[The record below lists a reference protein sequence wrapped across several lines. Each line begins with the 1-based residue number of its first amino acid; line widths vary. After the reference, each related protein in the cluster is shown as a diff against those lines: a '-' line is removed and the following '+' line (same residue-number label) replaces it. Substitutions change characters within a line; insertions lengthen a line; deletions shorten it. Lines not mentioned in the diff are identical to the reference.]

1 MISRRSLTR
10 IATLVPFAF
19 ALGGWPGPSSASPDG
34 AAHFVESLI
43 DEAIAVL
50 RIPVEARASRESQF
64 RTLLQDKFDV
74 PLITRLVVGR
84 HWRHATDTQ
93 KQAFMLVF
101 EEHIVKIYT
110 SQLGVYNDEIV
121 AIRNVASRT
130 ERDTIVGTEVMRPSS
145 DAPLQLDWL
154 VREEAGAYRV
164 IDIAAEGVSLM
175 TTKRSEFSS
184 VIQRDGLDGL
194 IEKLRLLNADQLGN
208 S

>member
-10 IATLVPFAF
+10 IATLVPFAI
-19 ALGGWPGPSSASPDG
+19 ALGGRPGPSSASPDG
-34 AAHFVESLI
+34 AAHFVEGLI
-43 DEAIAVL
+43 GEAITVL
-50 RIPVEARASRESQF
+50 RIPVEERASRESQF
-64 RTLLQDKFDV
+64 RTLLRDKFDV

-84 HWRHATDTQ
+84 HWRRATDAQ

-101 EEHIVKIYT
+101 EEHIVTIYT
-110 SQLGVYNDEIV
+110 AQLGVYNDEIV

-130 ERDTIVGTEVMRPSS
+130 ERDTIVGTEVMRSS
-145 DAPLQLDWL
+145 DAPRQLDWL

-194 IEKLRLLNADQLGN
+194 IEKLRLLNADRSEN

>member
-10 IATLVPFAF
+10 IATLVPFAI
-19 ALGGWPGPSSASPDG
+19 ALGGRPGPSSASPDG
-34 AAHFVESLI
+34 AAHFIEGLI

-130 ERDTIVGTEVMRPSS
+130 ERDTIVGTEVMRSS

-194 IEKLRLLNADQLGN
+194 IEKLRVLNADQLEN

>member
-10 IATLVPFAF
+10 IATLVPFAI
-19 ALGGWPGPSSASPDG
+19 ALGGRPGPSSASPDG
-34 AAHFVESLI
+34 AAHFIEGLI

-50 RIPVEARASRESQF
+50 RIPVEERVSRESQF
-64 RTLLQDKFDV
+64 RTLLRDKFDV

-84 HWRHATDTQ
+84 HWRRATDGQ

-110 SQLGVYNDEIV
+110 SQLGVYNEEIV

-130 ERDTIVGTEVMRPSS
+130 ERDTIVGTEVMRSS

-194 IEKLRLLNADQLGN
+194 IEKLRVLNADQLEN

>member
-10 IATLVPFAF
+10 IATLVPFAI
-19 ALGGWPGPSSASPDG
+19 ALGGWPGPSSASPEG
-34 AAHFVESLI
+34 AAHFVEGLI
-43 DEAIAVL
+43 DEAITVL
-50 RIPVEARASRESQF
+50 RIPVEERASRESGF
-64 RTLLQDKFDV
+64 RTLLRDKFDV

-84 HWRHATDTQ
+84 HWRRATDAQ

-101 EEHIVKIYT
+101 EEHIVTIYT
-110 SQLGVYNDEIV
+110 AQLGVYNDEIV

-130 ERDTIVGTEVMRPSS
+130 ERDTIVGTEVMMRSS

-194 IEKLRLLNADQLGN
+194 IEKLRLLNADQLEN

>member
-50 RIPVEARASRESQF
+50 RIPVEERVSRESQF
-64 RTLLQDKFDV
+64 RTLLRDKFDV

-84 HWRHATDTQ
+84 HWRRATDAQ

-110 SQLGVYNDEIV
+110 SQLGVYNEEIV

-130 ERDTIVGTEVMRPSS
+130 ERDTIVGTEVMRSS

-194 IEKLRLLNADQLGN
+194 IEKLRVLNADQLEN

>member
-10 IATLVPFAF
+10 IATLVPFAI
-19 ALGGWPGPSSASPDG
+19 ALGGRPGPSSASPDG
-34 AAHFVESLI
+34 AAHFIEGLI

-50 RIPVEARASRESQF
+50 RIPVEERVSRESQF
-64 RTLLQDKFDV
+64 RTLLRDKFDV

-84 HWRHATDTQ
+84 HWRRATDAQ

-110 SQLGVYNDEIV
+110 SQLGVYNEEIV

-130 ERDTIVGTEVMRPSS
+130 ERDTIVGTEVMRSS

-194 IEKLRLLNADQLGN
+194 IEKLRLLNADRSEN

>member
-10 IATLVPFAF
+10 IATLVPFAI
-19 ALGGWPGPSSASPDG
+19 ALGGRPGPSSASPDG
-34 AAHFVESLI
+34 AAHFIEGLI

-50 RIPVEARASRESQF
+50 RIPVEERVSRESQF
-64 RTLLQDKFDV
+64 RTLLRDKFDV

-110 SQLGVYNDEIV
+110 SQLGVYNEEIV

-130 ERDTIVGTEVMRPSS
+130 ERDTIVGTEVMRSS

-194 IEKLRLLNADQLGN
+194 IEKLRVLNADQLEN

>member
-10 IATLVPFAF
+10 IATLVPFAI
-19 ALGGWPGPSSASPDG
+19 ALGGRPGPSSASPDG
-34 AAHFVESLI
+34 AAHFIEGLI

-50 RIPVEARASRESQF
+50 RIPVEERVSRESQF
-64 RTLLQDKFDV
+64 RTLLRDKFDV

-84 HWRHATDTQ
+84 HWRRATDAQ

-110 SQLGVYNDEIV
+110 SQLGVYNEEIV

-130 ERDTIVGTEVMRPSS
+130 ERDTIVGTEVMRSS

-194 IEKLRLLNADQLGN
+194 IEKLRLLNADQLEN

>member
-10 IATLVPFAF
+10 IATLVPFAI
-19 ALGGWPGPSSASPDG
+19 ALGGRPGPSSASPDG
-34 AAHFVESLI
+34 AAHFIEGLI

-50 RIPVEARASRESQF
+50 RIPVEERASRESQF
-64 RTLLQDKFDV
+64 RTLLRDKFDV

-84 HWRHATDTQ
+84 HWRRATDAQ

-101 EEHIVKIYT
+101 EEHIVTIYT
-110 SQLGVYNDEIV
+110 AQLGVYNDEIV

-130 ERDTIVGTEVMRPSS
+130 ERDTIVGTEVMRSS

-194 IEKLRLLNADQLGN
+194 IEKLRVLNADQLEN

>member
-10 IATLVPFAF
+10 IATLVPFAI
-19 ALGGWPGPSSASPDG
+19 ALGGRPGPSSASPDG
-34 AAHFVESLI
+34 AAHFIEGLI

-50 RIPVEARASRESQF
+50 RIPVEERVSRESQF
-64 RTLLQDKFDV
+64 RTLLRDNFDV

-84 HWRHATDTQ
+84 HWRRATDAQ

-110 SQLGVYNDEIV
+110 SQLGVYNEEIV

-130 ERDTIVGTEVMRPSS
+130 ERDTIVGTEVMRSS

-194 IEKLRLLNADQLGN
+194 IEKLRVLNADQLEN

>member
-10 IATLVPFAF
+10 IATLVPFAI
-19 ALGGWPGPSSASPDG
+19 ALGGRPGPSSASPDG
-34 AAHFVESLI
+34 AAHFIEGLI
-43 DEAIAVL
+43 NEAIAVL
-50 RIPVEARASRESQF
+50 RIPVEERVSRESQF
-64 RTLLQDKFDV
+64 RTLLRDKFDV

-84 HWRHATDTQ
+84 HWRRATDAQ

-110 SQLGVYNDEIV
+110 SQLGVYNEEIV

-130 ERDTIVGTEVMRPSS
+130 ERDTIVGTEVMRSS

-194 IEKLRLLNADQLGN
+194 IEKLRVLNADQLEN

>member
-10 IATLVPFAF
+10 IATLVPFAI
-19 ALGGWPGPSSASPDG
+19 ALGGRPGPSSASPDG
-34 AAHFVESLI
+34 AAHFVEGLI
-43 DEAIAVL
+43 GEAITVL
-50 RIPVEARASRESQF
+50 RIPVEERASRESQF
-64 RTLLQDKFDV
+64 RTLLRDKFDV

-84 HWRHATDTQ
+84 HWRRATDAQ

-101 EEHIVKIYT
+101 EEHIVRIYT
-110 SQLGVYNDEIV
+110 SQLGVYNDETV

-130 ERDTIVGTEVMRPSS
+130 ERDTIVGTEVMRSS

-194 IEKLRLLNADQLGN
+194 IEKLRLLNADRSEN

>member
-1 MISRRSLTR
+1 M
-10 IATLVPFAF
+10 
-19 ALGGWPGPSSASPDG
+19 
-34 AAHFVESLI
+34 
-43 DEAIAVL
+43 
-50 RIPVEARASRESQF
+50 
-64 RTLLQDKFDV
+64 

-84 HWRHATDTQ
+84 HWRRATDAQ

-110 SQLGVYNDEIV
+110 SQLGVYNEEIV

-130 ERDTIVGTEVMRPSS
+130 ERDTIVGTEVMRSS

-194 IEKLRLLNADQLGN
+194 IEKLRVLNADQLEN

>member
-10 IATLVPFAF
+10 IATLVPFAI

-34 AAHFVESLI
+34 AAHFIEGLI

-50 RIPVEARASRESQF
+50 RIPVEERASRESGF
-64 RTLLQDKFDV
+64 RTLLRDKFDV

-84 HWRHATDTQ
+84 HWRRATDAQ

-101 EEHIVKIYT
+101 EEHIVRIYT
-110 SQLGVYNDEIV
+110 SQLGVYNDETV

-130 ERDTIVGTEVMRPSS
+130 ERDTIVGTEVMRSS
-145 DAPLQLDWL
+145 DAPRQLDWL

-194 IEKLRLLNADQLGN
+194 IEKLRLLNADQLEN

>member
-10 IATLVPFAF
+10 IATLVPFAI
-19 ALGGWPGPSSASPDG
+19 ALGGRPGPSSASPDG
-34 AAHFVESLI
+34 AAHFIEGLI

-50 RIPVEARASRESQF
+50 RIPVEERVSRESQF

-84 HWRHATDTQ
+84 HWRRATDAQ

-110 SQLGVYNDEIV
+110 SQLGVYNEEIV

-130 ERDTIVGTEVMRPSS
+130 ERDTIVGTEVMRSS

-194 IEKLRLLNADQLGN
+194 IEKLRVLNADQLEN

>member
-10 IATLVPFAF
+10 IATLVPFAI
-19 ALGGWPGPSSASPDG
+19 ALGGRPGPSSASPDG
-34 AAHFVESLI
+34 AAHFIEGLI
-43 DEAIAVL
+43 NEAIAVL
-50 RIPVEARASRESQF
+50 RIPVEERVSRESQF
-64 RTLLQDKFDV
+64 RTLLRDKFDV

-84 HWRHATDTQ
+84 HWRRATDAQ

-110 SQLGVYNDEIV
+110 SQLGVYNEEIV

-130 ERDTIVGTEVMRPSS
+130 ERDTIVGTEVMRSSS

-194 IEKLRLLNADQLGN
+194 IEKLRVLNADQLEN

>member
-10 IATLVPFAF
+10 IATLVPFAI
-19 ALGGWPGPSSASPDG
+19 ALGGRPGPSSASPDG
-34 AAHFVESLI
+34 AAHFIEGLI

-50 RIPVEARASRESQF
+50 RIPVEERVSRESQF
-64 RTLLQDKFDV
+64 RTLLRDKFDV

-84 HWRHATDTQ
+84 HWRRATDAQ

-110 SQLGVYNDEIV
+110 SQLGVYNEEIV

-130 ERDTIVGTEVMRPSS
+130 ERDTIVGTEVMRSS

>member
-10 IATLVPFAF
+10 IATLVPFAI

-34 AAHFVESLI
+34 AAHFVEGLI
-43 DEAIAVL
+43 DEAITVL
-50 RIPVEARASRESQF
+50 RIPVEERASRESGF
-64 RTLLQDKFDV
+64 RTLLRDKFDV

-84 HWRHATDTQ
+84 HWRRATDAQ

-101 EEHIVKIYT
+101 EEHIVTIYT
-110 SQLGVYNDEIV
+110 AQLGVYNDEIV

-130 ERDTIVGTEVMRPSS
+130 ERDTIVGTEVMRSS
-145 DAPLQLDWL
+145 DAPRQLDWL

-194 IEKLRLLNADQLGN
+194 IEKLRLLNADQLEN

>member
-10 IATLVPFAF
+10 IATLVPFAI
-19 ALGGWPGPSSASPDG
+19 ALGGRPGPSSASPDG
-34 AAHFVESLI
+34 AAHFVEGLI
-43 DEAIAVL
+43 GEAITVL
-50 RIPVEARASRESQF
+50 RIPVEERASRESQF
-64 RTLLQDKFDV
+64 RTLLRDKFDV

-84 HWRHATDTQ
+84 HWRRATDAQ

-110 SQLGVYNDEIV
+110 SQLGVYNEEIV

-130 ERDTIVGTEVMRPSS
+130 ERDTIVGTEVMRSS

-194 IEKLRLLNADQLGN
+194 IEKLRVLNADQLEN

>member
-10 IATLVPFAF
+10 IATLVPFAI

-50 RIPVEARASRESQF
+50 RIPVEERVSRESQF
-64 RTLLQDKFDV
+64 RTLLRDKFDV

-84 HWRHATDTQ
+84 HWRRATDAQ

-110 SQLGVYNDEIV
+110 SQLGVYNEEIV

-130 ERDTIVGTEVMRPSS
+130 ERDTIVGTEVMRSS

-194 IEKLRLLNADQLGN
+194 IEKLRLLNADRSEN

>member
-64 RTLLQDKFDV
+64 RTLLRDKFDV

-130 ERDTIVGTEVMRPSS
+130 ERDTIVGTEVMRSSS

>member
-10 IATLVPFAF
+10 IATLVPFAI
-19 ALGGWPGPSSASPDG
+19 ALGGRPGPSSASPDG

-130 ERDTIVGTEVMRPSS
+130 ERDTIVGTEVMRSS

-194 IEKLRLLNADQLGN
+194 IEKLRVLNADQLEN

>member
-10 IATLVPFAF
+10 IATLVPFAI
-19 ALGGWPGPSSASPDG
+19 ALGGRPGPSSASPDG
-34 AAHFVESLI
+34 AAHFIEGLI

-50 RIPVEARASRESQF
+50 RIPVEERVSRESQF
-64 RTLLQDKFDV
+64 RTLLRDKFDV

-84 HWRHATDTQ
+84 HWRRATDAQ

-110 SQLGVYNDEIV
+110 SQLGVYNEEIV

-130 ERDTIVGTEVMRPSS
+130 ERDTIVGTEVMRSS

-194 IEKLRLLNADQLGN
+194 IEKLRVLNADQLEN

>member
-130 ERDTIVGTEVMRPSS
+130 ERDTIVGTEVMRSSS

>member
-34 AAHFVESLI
+34 AAHFIEGLI

-84 HWRHATDTQ
+84 HWRRATDAQ

-110 SQLGVYNDEIV
+110 SQLGVYNEEIV

-130 ERDTIVGTEVMRPSS
+130 ERDTIVGTEVMRSS

-194 IEKLRLLNADQLGN
+194 IEKLRLLNADRSEN

>member
-34 AAHFVESLI
+34 AAHFIEGLI

-50 RIPVEARASRESQF
+50 RIPVEERVSRESQF
-64 RTLLQDKFDV
+64 RTLLRDKFDV

-84 HWRHATDTQ
+84 HWRRATDAQ

-110 SQLGVYNDEIV
+110 SQLGVYNEEIV

-130 ERDTIVGTEVMRPSS
+130 ERDTIVGTEVMRSS

-194 IEKLRLLNADQLGN
+194 IEKLRVLNADQLEN

>member
-10 IATLVPFAF
+10 IATLVPFAI
-19 ALGGWPGPSSASPDG
+19 ALGGRPGPSSASPDG

-110 SQLGVYNDEIV
+110 SQLGVYNEEIV

-130 ERDTIVGTEVMRPSS
+130 ERDTIVGTEVMRSS

-194 IEKLRLLNADQLGN
+194 IEKLRLLNADQLEN

>member
-50 RIPVEARASRESQF
+50 RIPVEERASRESQF

-130 ERDTIVGTEVMRPSS
+130 ERDTIVGTEVMRSSS